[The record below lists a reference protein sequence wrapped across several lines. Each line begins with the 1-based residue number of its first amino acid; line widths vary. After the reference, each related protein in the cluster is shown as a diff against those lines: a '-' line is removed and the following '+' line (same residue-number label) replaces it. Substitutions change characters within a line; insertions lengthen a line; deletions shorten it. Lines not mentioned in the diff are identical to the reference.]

1 MSNTYNL
8 NQAYL
13 EVLNKLDEGYS
24 FEDLKDTL
32 DSIEEELN
40 IKVDNTIGLKRSV
53 DADVETIDKEIK
65 RLQTIKKQKV
75 NLSDRLKGYL
85 LDMLEQRKL
94 DKYRTSTNYIYKRN
108 NGPSKEVTDEKLIP
122 KEYWVSQAPKLNSKM
137 LTDDLKNGKEIPGA
151 KLKHTVSLV
160 VK

>member
-8 NQAYL
+8 TQAYL

-40 IKVDNTIGLKRSV
+40 IKIDNTIGLKRSV

-65 RLQTIKKQKV
+65 RLQAIKKQKS

-85 LDMLEQRKL
+85 LDMLDQRQL
-94 DKYRTSTNYIYKRN
+94 DKYRTSTNYIYKRS

-122 KEYWVSQAPKLNSKM
+122 KEYWVSQAPKLNTKM
-137 LTDDLKNGKEIPGA
+137 LTDDLKNGKNVPGA
-151 KLKHTVSLV
+151 KLKRTVSLV

>member
-8 NQAYL
+8 TQAYL

-40 IKVDNTIGLKRSV
+40 IKVDNTIGLKRSL

-65 RLQTIKKQKV
+65 RLQAIKKQKT
-75 NLSDRLKGYL
+75 NSSDRLKGYL
-85 LDMLEQRKL
+85 LDMLEQRQL
-94 DKYRTSTNYIYKRN
+94 DKYRTSTNYIYKRS

-137 LTDDLKNGKEIPGA
+137 LTDDLKNGIDG
-151 KLKHTVSLV
+151 
-160 VK
+160 

>member
-8 NQAYL
+8 TQAYL

-65 RLQTIKKQKV
+65 RLQAIKKQKV

-85 LDMLEQRKL
+85 LDMLDQRKL
-94 DKYRTSTNYIYKRN
+94 DKYRTSTNYIYKRSN
-108 NGPSKEVTDEKLIP
+108 APSVHITNEGLID
-122 KEYWVSQAPKLNSKM
+122 KSYFVEQEPKLDKKA
-137 LTDDLKNGKEIPGA
+137 LKEDIQAGA
-151 KLKHTVSLV
+151 DVEGAELISTVSLV

>member
-8 NQAYL
+8 TQAYL

-65 RLQTIKKQKV
+65 RLQAIKKQKV

-85 LDMLEQRKL
+85 LDMLDQRQL

-108 NGPSKEVTDEKLIP
+108 NQPSVNITNEALIDKAYRIPQPDKYDKKAMKEDILAGADVEGAVL
-122 KEYWVSQAPKLNSKM
+122 VNS
-137 LTDDLKNGKEIPGA
+137 T
-151 KLKHTVSLV
+151 SLV

>member
-8 NQAYL
+8 TQAYL

-40 IKVDNTIGLKRSV
+40 IKVDNTIGLKRSL

-65 RLQTIKKQKV
+65 RLQAIKNKNKHIWPFE
-75 NLSDRLKGYL
+75 RLPTRYV
-85 LDMLEQRKL
+85 R
-94 DKYRTSTNYIYKRN
+94 STQI
-108 NGPSKEVTDEKLIP
+108 G
-122 KEYWVSQAPKLNSKM
+122 
-137 LTDDLKNGKEIPGA
+137 
-151 KLKHTVSLV
+151 
-160 VK
+160 

>member
-65 RLQTIKKQKV
+65 RLQAIKNR
-75 NLSDRLKGYL
+75 NL
-85 LDMLEQRKL
+85 
-94 DKYRTSTNYIYKRN
+94 TF
-108 NGPSKEVTDEKLIP
+108 LI
-122 KEYWVSQAPKLNSKM
+122 N
-137 LTDDLKNGKEIPGA
+137 
-151 KLKHTVSLV
+151 
-160 VK
+160 

>member
-1 MSNTYNL
+1 MSIYILACTKVQTLGQTESTNDWRSISMSNTYNL

-65 RLQTIKKQKV
+65 RLQTIKNKK
-75 NLSDRLKGYL
+75 
-85 LDMLEQRKL
+85 
-94 DKYRTSTNYIYKRN
+94 
-108 NGPSKEVTDEKLIP
+108 
-122 KEYWVSQAPKLNSKM
+122 
-137 LTDDLKNGKEIPGA
+137 
-151 KLKHTVSLV
+151 
-160 VK
+160 

>member
-8 NQAYL
+8 TQSYL

-65 RLQTIKKQKV
+65 RLQAIKKQKA

-85 LDMLEQRKL
+85 LDMLDQRQL
-94 DKYRTSTNYIYKRN
+94 DKYRTSTNYIYKRS
-108 NGPSKEVTDEKLIP
+108 NGASKEVTDEKLIP
-122 KEYWVSQAPKLNSKM
+122 KEYWVSQAPKLNSKQ
-137 LTDDLKNGKEIPGA
+137 LVDDLKAGKDIPGA
-151 KLKHTVSLV
+151 QLKQTVSLV

>member
-8 NQAYL
+8 TQAYL

-53 DADVETIDKEIK
+53 DADIETIDKEIK
-65 RLQTIKKQKV
+65 RLQTIKKQKS
-75 NLSDRLKGYL
+75 NLSDRLKSYL
-85 LDMLEQRKL
+85 LDMLDQRQL
-94 DKYRTSTNYIYKRN
+94 DKYRTSTNYIYKRS

-122 KEYWVSQAPKLNSKM
+122 KEYWVSQAPK
-137 LTDDLKNGKEIPGA
+137 
-151 KLKHTVSLV
+151 
-160 VK
+160 